1 MPRIKSKS
9 EVAGALQKC
18 PAEVVGRAADLTDL
32 DAQLMLELRAGN
44 TEAGNA
50 LVRRNFDRV
59 ARYVGRVVRDQR
71 PVEDLAQEVFLQIF
85 KAAGRYEPTAKFS
98 TWLYR
103 IATNTARNYLAQSYV
118 RRRREPDP
126 GQGGPV
132 VAAGADSA
140 PERQLSLD
148 DLRRR
153 VADALASLPVNQ
165 RIALTLCEYEGLS
178 YEQIAAVLD
187 TTVDAVRGM
196 IKRAREALRPKLRG
210 LV

>member
-1 MPRIKSKS
+1 
-9 EVAGALQKC
+9 
-18 PAEVVGRAADLTDL
+18 
-32 DAQLMLELRAGN
+32 MLELRAGN
-44 TEAGNA
+44 AEAGNA

-71 PVEDLAQEVFLQIF
+71 PVEDLAQEVFLQVF
-85 KAAGRYEPTAKFS
+85 RAAGRYEPTAKFS

-103 IATNTARNYLAQSYV
+103 IATNIARNYLAQPYV
-118 RRRREPDP
+118 RRRREADP
-126 GQGGPV
+126 SQSGPV
-132 VAAGADSA
+132 ATAGADSA